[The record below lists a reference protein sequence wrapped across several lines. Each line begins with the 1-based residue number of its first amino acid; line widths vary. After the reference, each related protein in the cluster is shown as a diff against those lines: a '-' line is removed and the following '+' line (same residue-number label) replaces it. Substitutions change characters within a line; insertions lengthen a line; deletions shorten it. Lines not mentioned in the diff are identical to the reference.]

1 MNLAEHLAKNNSLG
15 TRWCSRHC
23 EPSATLLFS
32 EVHVNLAPQ
41 NSQDKDAINSGSL
54 CTLVT
59 LFTPSLPN
67 QHILPLLEIIVP
79 SKTFM
84 CLREEERVGRHDISL
99 GFHVLPWFE
108 TINPVLQMNTS
119 GAVVKELVRSAL
131 DLDQISQRAWGKGWG
146 QWIGNNRVQ
155 NNEST
160 IW

>member
-67 QHILPLLEIIVP
+67 QHIVPLLEIIVP
-79 SKTFM
+79 SKMFM
-84 CLREEERVGRHDISL
+84 CLREEERVGGHDISL
-99 GFHVLPWFE
+99 GFRVLPWFK
-108 TINPVLQMNTS
+108 TINPALQMNTS
-119 GAVVKELVRSAL
+119 GAVVKEDKKKCARLIRSAL
-131 DLDQISQRAWGKGWG
+131 DLDQISQRAWGKG
-146 QWIGNNRVQ
+146 
-155 NNEST
+155 
-160 IW
+160 